1 MIKLFVVDSSG
12 LTNFQAQSC
21 HGALESIL
29 PEEMK
34 SFFDD
39 LNKRYMA
46 IEFDPNLTKEEKTPH
61 MVTWWST
68 AHEKMIEASL
78 TRAQVELAVKS
89 SEIILRENEAA
100 FFDKLKNLPI
110 LLFSAGIADIVQA
123 AMVYKANAGFTD
135 NMKGKFSLRSPKN
148 PNGILE
154 NVDKLSPTK

>member
-1 MIKLFVVDSSG
+1 
-12 LTNFQAQSC
+12 
-21 HGALESIL
+21 
-29 PEEMK
+29 
-34 SFFDD
+34 
-39 LNKRYMA
+39 MA

-78 TRAQVELAVKS
+78 TRAQVEAAVKS

-135 NMKGKFSLRSPKN
+135 NMKGKFSLRSLKN
-148 PNGILE
+148 QREFLKTSISNLQQ
-154 NVDKLSPTK
+154 NDLQRLRYSDKIQRSYHSHLFKKFTFYW